1 MMEVGNPSPEARR
14 KMCRR
19 AVKENFSK
27 TAVDKKQRA
36 PCIAEKDQK
45 LWDVLLQ
52 KGNVN
57 RLLKVF

>member
-1 MMEVGNPSPEARR
+1 MEAGNPSPEARR

-19 AVKENFSK
+19 AVKANFSK
-27 TAVDKKQRA
+27 TAVDEKQRA
-36 PCIAEKDQK
+36 TCVAEKDQK